1 MKSPNPNRSRKIT
14 ASAPPRC
21 AFSFSDGRRCAML
34 CRELTTQPGVGT
46 LSEHPESKGHPSLC
60 LFHARVEQHILEADR
75 VVAAFTTT
83 TGGFYTVNDVNQV
96 LGSLFRL
103 VAANRMLPRT
113 GATLA
118 YIGQLLLHSIRGVER
133 EINLTRGN
141 GGWARLLSAV
151 LNPRSGPKSGP
162 VQ

>member
-1 MKSPNPNRSRKIT
+1 MKSPNPNPSRKIT

-34 CRELTTQPGVGT
+34 CRP
-46 LSEHPESKGHPSLC
+46 PHPSLC
-60 LFHARVEQHILEADR
+60 LFHAREEQHILEADR
-75 VVAAFTTT
+75 VVAAFVTT

-103 VAANRMLPRT
+103 VAANRMPPRT